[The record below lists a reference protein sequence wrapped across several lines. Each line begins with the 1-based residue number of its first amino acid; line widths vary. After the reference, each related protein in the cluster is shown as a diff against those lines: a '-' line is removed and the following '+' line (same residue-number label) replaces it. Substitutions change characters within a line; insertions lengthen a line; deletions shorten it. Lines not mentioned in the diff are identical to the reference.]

1 MPDYVSLLKGTEK
14 ANIVMDICSESSA
27 VKALNLD
34 TLESLPEN
42 VERPQY
48 SRDAISAGILHFG
61 PGNFH
66 KAHQAVYLDRLM
78 NDGVD
83 HDWGIVGAS
92 VMPGDA
98 KLREITLGQ
107 DLLSTVVTQSATVSE
122 ARVIAPMIDYLPI
135 GDGES
140 MLSKMADPAIRIVSL
155 TVTEGGYFVDAA
167 TGKFDTDHPAIQA
180 DVVGFDDPQTVFGLI
195 VKGLEQRRAAGQVP
209 FTVMSCDNLP
219 HNGHAAKNA
228 VVGFAELIDVS
239 LATWISENSSFP
251 NGMVD
256 RITPATGDFERD
268 RVQTLFGVNDQA
280 PVFCEDYIQW
290 VLEDNFVAG
299 RPTFERAGVEIVSDV
314 APYEMMKIRILNGGH
329 AVLAYPAALMGIEF
343 VHEALQN
350 DSICNFLEAIELN
363 EIVPTVP
370 DVPGINLN
378 DYYQSIV
385 SRFSN
390 PAIADT
396 ISRLCFDG
404 TNRQPKF
411 LVPTA
416 SDRLE
421 AGASIDG
428 LALASAFWCRYCE
441 GTDEA
446 GNELPPNDPSW
457 DLLHATAIASRADPL
472 KWLLMTN
479 VYGELGENAQFRHSF
494 STAITGLREKGV
506 ASMIKTYCSAFS

>member
-1 MPDYVSLLKGTEK
+1 
-14 ANIVMDICSESSA
+14 
-27 VKALNLD
+27 
-34 TLESLPEN
+34 
-42 VERPQY
+42 
-48 SRDAISAGILHFG
+48 
-61 PGNFH
+61 
-66 KAHQAVYLDRLM
+66 
-78 NDGVD
+78 
-83 HDWGIVGAS
+83 
-92 VMPGDA
+92 
-98 KLREITLGQ
+98 
-107 DLLSTVVTQSATVSE
+107 VVTQSATVSE
-122 ARVIAPMIDYLPI
+122 AQVIAPMVDYLPI

-140 MLSKMADPAIRIVSL
+140 ILRMMADPFIRIVSL
-155 TVTEGGYFVDAA
+155 TVTEGGYFVNAA
-167 TGKFDTDHPAIQA
+167 TGKFDKEHLAIQA
-180 DVVGFDDPQTVFGLI
+180 DVVGFENPQTVFGLI
-195 VKGLEQRRAAGQVP
+195 VKGLEQRREAGQIP

-219 HNGHAAKNA
+219 HNGHAARDA
-228 VVGFAELIDVS
+228 VVGFAELIDAS

-256 RITPATGDFERD
+256 RITPATGDFERE
-268 RVQTLFGVNDQA
+268 RVQTLFGISDKA

-299 RPTFERAGVEIVSDV
+299 RPSFERVGVEIVSDV

-343 VHEALQN
+343 AHEALQN
-350 DSICNFLEAIELN
+350 EFICSFLEAIELN

-378 DYYQSIV
+378 DYYQSVV

-404 TNRQPKF
+404 SNRQPKF
-411 LVPTA
+411 IVPTIF
-416 SDRLE
+416 DRLY

-441 GTDEA
+441 GTNEA

-457 DLLHATAIASRADPL
+457 DLLQATAIASRDDPL
-472 KWLLMTN
+472 KWLSMSN
-479 VYGELGENAQFRHSF
+479 VYGSLGNNAQFRQSF
-494 STAITGLREKGV
+494 LAAITGVREEGV
-506 ASMIKTYCSAFS
+506 ASMIQTYCGAVS